1 MCLLSLLVSLVYAED
16 IDDKRAALQQQIDA
30 VDEQIA
36 ARDEEAAERVLQ
48 AVGVI
53 TEGTTGTDTDALMDF
68 VTGNGG
74 AWASECLAGIG
85 GAPFTISFGL
95 VTGTPVN
102 LRLRATSAA
111 AGEEERSCLASAV
124 QLSASDDARLP
135 RTGKVTFL
143 IQ

>member
-1 MCLLSLLVSLVYAED
+1 MCLLCLFVFIVHAED
-16 IDDKRAALQQQIDA
+16 LDDKRATLQQELDA

-36 ARDEEAAERVLQ
+36 ARDEAAVEHVLR

-53 TEGTTGTDTDALMDF
+53 TEGTTGASTDALMDF
-68 VTGNGG
+68 VTGNGAG
-74 AWASECLAGIG
+74 WASECLADIG
-85 GAPFTISFGL
+85 GAPFT
-95 VTGTPVN
+95 VTFSLMAGTPVN
-102 LRLRATSAA
+102 LRLRATGAA